1 MQELK
6 LLLLEKGDSQKNL
19 VDKVNFNFSQ
29 VISFEGGP
37 YGKIGPE
44 GKSGNPG
51 STGPQGSFGIQG
63 ERGNI
68 WTVSITEPVD
78 PLDGDYWMNPLENN
92 EIRVYNSGSWDLY
105 SININTL
112 GIFRDFGPLQTP
124 SGISSKRG
132 YFTSLAYP
140 ILNTLVLSDSSL
152 SDGST
157 VANPQYSKVVISTDS
172 QNSDRRILE
181 FTKGDY
187 QGGVFDSIS
196 PHFYW
201 NPGPTSTNG
210 NYGLN
215 FLSPG
220 GVDFN
225 SSGNVTIKS
234 IIGSITLSGG
244 DSSSLLSEF
253 YYGGSFSLNSYNG
266 NSRIISD
273 TGSGYFLLESSNL
286 RLPSTSYP
294 RHEGFVPID
303 IQTSGTTGSQASL
316 NVVSNI
322 FNLGNLYY
330 KMDEIYPST
339 RAESYLFK
347 STNSSNDSLE
357 ISGRGDFKVNKTI
370 YPLQPLVTTVPVLDG
385 SIRYSVFTPTVSLN
399 GQTATSS
406 FNVSRGVDYYSSTAI
421 IAGSSRGIS
430 LWTPATGGSSYSD
443 NGGWLNILG
452 DSEYFNFRIHW
463 WKPEQSTTE
472 GFRYIGINT
481 TETKNNNPG
490 SGTQIHNLGSGNYCH
505 SVEFTIMNISS
516 TAGGTGGTNRWFKV
530 LYQAYG
536 GNLPTPVCG
545 HLYTNGSTP

>member
-44 GKSGNPG
+44 GKSGNSG

-68 WTVSITEPVD
+68 WTISITEPVD
-78 PLDGDYWMNPLENN
+78 PLNGDYWMNPSENN

-132 YFTSLAYP
+132 YFTSLPYP

-157 VANPQYSKVVISTDS
+157 IANPQYSKVVISTDS
-172 QNSDRRILE
+172 QNPDRRILE

-187 QGGVFDSIS
+187 QGGVFDPIS

-201 NPGPTSTNG
+201 NPGATSTNG

-220 GVDFN
+220 GIDFN

-234 IIGSITLSGG
+234 IIGSITLTGG
-244 DSSSLLSEF
+244 SSNQLLF
-253 YYGGSFSLNSYNG
+253 NYGGSFSLNSYNG
-266 NSRIISD
+266 NSRIIPNG
-273 TGSGYFLLESSNL
+273 GSNSLNFNFSNL
-286 RLPSTSYP
+286 SFQA
-294 RHEGFVPID
+294 GFNSHQGYIPLDV
-303 IQTSGTTGSQASL
+303 QTSGTTGSQASL
-316 NVVSNI
+316 NVVANSSI
-322 FNLGNLYY
+322 IGNLYY
-330 KMDEIYPST
+330 KMDEIHPST
-339 RAESYLFK
+339 RGGSYLFK
-347 STNSSNDSLE
+347 STNSSNESLE

-370 YPLQPLVTTVPVLDG
+370 YPLQPLVTTVPVLDSG
-385 SIRYSVFTPTVSLN
+385 IRYSVFTPTVSLN
-399 GQTATSS
+399 GQAATSS
-406 FNVSRGVDYYSSTAI
+406 FNVSRGLDYYSSTAI
-421 IAGSSRGIS
+421 LAGSSRGIS

-490 SGTQIHNLGSGNYCH
+490 SGTQIDDLGSGNYCH

>member
-44 GKSGNPG
+44 GKSGDKGP
-51 STGPQGSFGIQG
+51 TGPQGSFGIQG
-63 ERGNI
+63 ERGNT
-68 WTVSITEPVD
+68 WSVSITEPID
-78 PLDGDYWMNPLENN
+78 PLNGDYWMNPLENN

-124 SGISSKRG
+124 SGVSSKRG
-132 YFTSLAYP
+132 YFTSLPYP
-140 ILNTLVLSDSSL
+140 ILNTLVLSDSTL
-152 SDGST
+152 SDGSS
-157 VANPQYSKVVISTDS
+157 VANPQYSKVLISTDS
-172 QNSDRRILE
+172 QNPDRRILE

-187 QGGVFDSIS
+187 QGGAFDPIS

-201 NPGPTSTNG
+201 NPGPTSSNG

-220 GVDFN
+220 GIDFN
-225 SSGNVTIKS
+225 SSGNITIKS
-234 IIGSITLSGG
+234 IIGSIAFIGG
-244 DSSSLLSEF
+244 LPNQLLF
-253 YYGGSFSLNSYNG
+253 NQGGSFSLNSYNG
-266 NSRIISD
+266 NSKILPNAGANSLN
-273 TGSGYFLLESSNL
+273 FNFSNL
-286 RLPSTSYP
+286 SFQS
-294 RHEGFVPID
+294 GFDSHQGYVPLD

-316 NVVSNI
+316 NVVANSFI
-322 FNLGNLYY
+322 IGNLYY

-339 RAESYLFK
+339 RGESYLFK
-347 STNSSNDSLE
+347 ATNSSNESLE

-370 YPLQPLVTTVPVLDG
+370 YPLHPLATNVPVLDG
-385 SIRYSVFTPTVSLN
+385 GVRYSVFTPTVSLN
-399 GQTATSS
+399 GQTGGQS
-406 FNVSRGVDYYSSTAI
+406 FNVSRGTDYYSDTLLLL
-421 IAGSSRGIS
+421 GSSRGIS
-430 LWTPATGGSSYSD
+430 LWTPATGGSSYID
-443 NGGWLNILG
+443 NGGWLNLLG
-452 DSEYFNFRIHW
+452 DSEYFNFRVHW
-463 WKPEQSTTE
+463 WNPEQSSTE

-481 TETKNNNPG
+481 TETKNDSPG
-490 SGTQIHNLGSGNYCH
+490 SGTQIYDLGSGNYCH

-516 TAGGTGGTNRWFKV
+516 TAGGTGGSNRWFKV

-536 GNLPTPVCG
+536 GNLSTPVCG